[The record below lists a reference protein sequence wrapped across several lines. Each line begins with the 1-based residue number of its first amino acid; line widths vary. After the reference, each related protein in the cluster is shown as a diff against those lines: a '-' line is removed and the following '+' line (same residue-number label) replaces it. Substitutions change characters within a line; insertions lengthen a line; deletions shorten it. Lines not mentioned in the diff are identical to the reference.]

1 MASDELRDFES
12 KLQEQGKMLFPD
24 AATEEQ
30 IAKFESDHGIVLPQ
44 KYKEWLLI
52 HDGGEFYLPA
62 GVQMYGVAHKP
73 FIDVN
78 DNDRPSDNY
87 IVIGALATGDP
98 ILCEK
103 ASAKISI
110 YNHEDNRIESDE
122 VFPDFYAFLAALYE
136 FLGIGD

>member
-1 MASDELRDFES
+1 MAADELKVIES
-12 KLQEQGKMLFPD
+12 KLKEQGKMLFPS

-30 IAKFESDHGIVLPQ
+30 ITEFERNHGIALPQ

-78 DNDRPSDNY
+78 DNDRPNDNY

-103 ASAKISI
+103 ATAQISI
-110 YNHEDNRIESDE
+110 YNHEDARIESDE
-122 VFPDFYAFLAALYE
+122 VFSDFSVFLTSLND
-136 FLGIGD
+136 FLGIGG

>member
-87 IVIGALATGDP
+87 IVIGALVTGDP

-103 ASAKISI
+103 ASEKISV

-122 VFPDFYAFLAALYE
+122 VFPDFHAFLAVLYE

>member
-1 MASDELRDFES
+1 MAADELKVIES
-12 KLQEQGKMLFPD
+12 KLKEQGKMLFPS

-30 IAKFESDHGIVLPQ
+30 ITEFERNHGIALPQ

-78 DNDRPSDNY
+78 DNDRPNDNY

-103 ASAKISI
+103 AKAQISI
-110 YNHEDNRIESDE
+110 YNHEDARIESDE
-122 VFPDFYAFLAALYE
+122 VFSDFSVFLTSLND
-136 FLGIGD
+136 FLGIGG